1 MDPTVID
8 LDDVMERVQDDKEL
22 LLELFDIFEEDYARR
37 RKVLEDALA
46 AKNFETIR
54 DVIHSI
60 KGAAGNI
67 GAKTLHATCQNIEHM
82 AMDEN
87 LNGIVQV
94 MPALDEQY
102 DAVQGHIA
110 QLRVQFGKG

>member
-37 RKVLEDALA
+37 RKVLGDALA
-46 AKNFETIR
+46 ARNFETIR

-67 GAKTLHATCQNIEHM
+67 GAKTLHAICQNIERM

-87 LNGIVQV
+87 LNGIVQA
-94 MPALDEQY
+94 MPLLDEQY
-102 DAVQGHIA
+102 GAVQGHIA